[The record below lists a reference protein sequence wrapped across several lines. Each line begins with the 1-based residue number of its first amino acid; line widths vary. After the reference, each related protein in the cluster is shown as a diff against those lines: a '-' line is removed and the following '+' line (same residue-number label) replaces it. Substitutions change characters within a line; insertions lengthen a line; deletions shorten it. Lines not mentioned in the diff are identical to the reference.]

1 MQGED
6 DRMQLPAFVEVE
18 QALYSKRVADLPAA
32 VRRAWEAVG
41 CERRIRA
48 GDRVAI
54 TVGSRGIDNLATI
67 VGLLVETLKEAGAKP
82 FILPAMGSHG
92 GATAAGQ
99 TALLASLGVTPDS
112 VGAPIR
118 ASMATTEVGT
128 TPAGIPVYAARE
140 ALNADGLV
148 VLNRVKQHTD
158 FTGDYESGLVKML
171 AIGVGKREGAA
182 ALHSRRCKSLR
193 EDIPS
198 AAKLLIER
206 LPVLGGIA
214 ILENGYHQTA
224 ELVGLPPNEI
234 MVREKV
240 LLRRA
245 RRTAARL
252 PFRDIDLLIVDW
264 IGKDVSGVGF
274 DTHVIARRMVWG
286 EPEFRGSA
294 VGVVAALD
302 LTPGSHGNAL
312 GLGLA
317 DLVTERLL
325 RKVDWPVVQTNVL
338 HTGFL
343 NRAKRPLAF
352 RNDRDLIRAAFVAL
366 GDPDP
371 KRVRIV
377 RIADTLDPGRA
388 WISEGLLKETRQC
401 PRTKVLGEPAA
412 LKFDRAGNLKRLR
425 RRMD

>member
-1 MQGED
+1 MH
-6 DRMQLPAFVEVE
+6 LPTFVEIE
-18 QALYSKRVADLPAA
+18 QTLYSKRVADIPAA
-32 VRRAWEAVG
+32 VRRAWEAAG
-41 CERRIRA
+41 LRRRIQA

-54 TVGSRGIDNLATI
+54 TVGSRGIDNLPTI
-67 VGLLVETLKEAGAKP
+67 VGLLVSALKEAGAKP

-99 TALLASLGVTPDS
+99 TALLASLGVTPAS

-118 ASMATTEVGT
+118 ASMAATEIGT
-128 TPAGIPVYAARE
+128 TPGGIPVYAARE

-148 VLNRVKQHTD
+148 ALNRVKQHTD
-158 FTGDYESGLVKML
+158 FNGDYESGLVKML
-171 AIGVGKREGAA
+171 AIGVGKRKGAA
-182 ALHSRRCKSLR
+182 VLHSRRCKSLR

-224 ELVGLPPNEI
+224 DLVGLPPDEI
-234 MVREKV
+234 MVGEKA

-286 EPEFRGSA
+286 EPEFRGSD
-294 VGVVAALD
+294 VGVIAALD

-325 RKVDWPVVQTNVL
+325 RKVDWAAVQTNVL

-377 RIADTLDPGRA
+377 RIADTLHPGRA
-388 WISEGLLKETRQC
+388 LISEGLLKEARQC

>member
-1 MQGED
+1 MH
-6 DRMQLPAFVEVE
+6 LPTFVNIE
-18 QALYSKRVADLPAA
+18 QTLYSKRVADLPTA
-32 VRRAWEAVG
+32 VQRAWEAAG
-41 CERRIRA
+41 FRRRIRA

-54 TVGSRGIDNLATI
+54 TVGSRGIDNLVTI
-67 VGLLVETLKEAGAKP
+67 VGLLVGTLKAAGAKP
-82 FILPAMGSHG
+82 FILPAMGSHA

-99 TALLASLGVTPDS
+99 TALLASLGLTPAT
-112 VGAPIR
+112 VGAPVR
-118 ASMATTEVGT
+118 ASMAATEVGT
-128 TPAGIPVYAARE
+128 TPGGIPIYAARE
-140 ALNADGLV
+140 ALNADALV
-148 VLNRVKQHTD
+148 VVNRVKQHTD
-158 FTGDYESGLVKML
+158 FSGEYESGLVKML

-182 ALHSRRCKSLR
+182 ALHSRGCKSLR

-224 ELVGLPPNEI
+224 ELVGLPPDEI
-234 MVREKV
+234 MLREKA
-240 LLRRA
+240 LLRRV

-325 RKVDWPVVQTNVL
+325 RKVDWSAVQTNVL

-352 RNDRDLIRAAFVAL
+352 PNDRALIRAAFVAL

-377 RIADTLDPGRA
+377 RIADTLNPGRA
-388 WISEGLLKETRQC
+388 WVSEGLLKAAQQC
-401 PRTKVLGEPAA
+401 PRTKVLGGPAA
-412 LKFDRAGNLKRLR
+412 LKFDRAGNLKRLS

>member
-6 DRMQLPAFVEVE
+6 HRMQLPTFVEVE
-18 QALYSKRVADLPAA
+18 QALYSKRVTDLPAA
-32 VRRAWEAVG
+32 VRSAWEAAG
-41 CERRIRA
+41 CQRRIRR

-54 TVGSRGIDNLATI
+54 TVGSRGIDNLAAI

-82 FILPAMGSHG
+82 FILPTMGSHG

-99 TALLASLGVTPDS
+99 TALLASLGVTPSS

-118 ASMATTEVGT
+118 ASMATTQVGT
-128 TPAGIPVYAARE
+128 TPGGIPVYAARE

-171 AIGVGKREGAA
+171 AIGVGKRDGAA

-198 AAKLLIER
+198 AAKLLLKR
-206 LPVLGGIA
+206 LPMLGGIA

-224 ELVGLPPNEI
+224 ELVGLPPDEI
-234 MVREKV
+234 MVGEKA

-252 PFRDIDLLIVDW
+252 PFRDIDLLVVDW

-325 RKVDWPVVQTNVL
+325 GKVDWSAMQTNVL

-377 RIADTLDPGRA
+377 RIADTLHPGRA
-388 WISEGLLKETRQC
+388 WISEGLLKEARQC